1 MNERLKELAK
11 QARLPACHASHPKA
25 LERFAELI
33 RQDEREACALLIE
46 HADIKHENV
55 ILNFLSKMFAQLAF
69 EIRARGKE

>member
-33 RQDEREACALLIE
+33 CADEREACVTECWVQMGLIPSQ
-46 HADIKHENV
+46 AWT
-55 ILNFLSKMFAQLAF
+55 LNPYEQCAKAIQT
-69 EIRARGKE
+69 RGDK

>member
-33 RQDEREACALLIE
+33 RADEREACAKFLE
-46 HADIKHENV
+46 STD
-55 ILNFLSKMFAQLAF
+55 LSKAGEYTVFIANMLLEYAKA
-69 EIRARGKE
+69 IRARGKE